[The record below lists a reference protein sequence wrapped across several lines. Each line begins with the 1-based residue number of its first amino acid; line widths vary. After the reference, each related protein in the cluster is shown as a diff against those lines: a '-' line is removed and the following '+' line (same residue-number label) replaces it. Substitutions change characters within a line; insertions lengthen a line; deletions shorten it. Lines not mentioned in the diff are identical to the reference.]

1 LNADRRSVRPFQIA
15 LMIAV
20 VIGGLGGLLA
30 AELQQGPQA
39 RPRFIPPREQARDF
53 RLRDE
58 DGKWRTLEDAH
69 GDVVVLTFLYWVAGT
84 CAPSR
89 PRTSWRRSAR
99 SATG

>member
-1 LNADRRSVRPFQIA
+1 MTAARCAPFLIA

-30 AELQQGPQA
+30 AELEQGPQA

-58 DGKWRTLEDAH
+58 DGKWRTPA
-69 GDVVVLTFLYWVAGT
+69 A
-84 CAPSR
+84 
-89 PRTSWRRSAR
+89 TSSC
-99 SATG
+99 

>member
-1 LNADRRSVRPFQIA
+1 VRPFLIA

-58 DGKWRTLEDAH
+58 DGKWRTLEDAR
-69 GDVVVLTFLYWVAGT
+69 GDVVVLTFLYSGCWDL
-84 CAPSR
+84 CPSR
-89 PRTSWRRSAR
+89 RRTSWRRSAR